1 MNTMSQF
8 DENSDKRKNTN
19 SPSGNTI
26 HTNKLTGLK
35 DMVKRDCFELLS
47 AYLDGEVTAAER
59 RQVEELL
66 SNDQSVQ
73 KLYRRLLSLR
83 QGLRN
88 IPVPEQQPVE
98 ETVQQVFSKLNRRSQ
113 RLWLVRG
120 AAIAACAI
128 GAVAGLM
135 LGNEGSMEFAQN
147 GAESTQQAVKPAAPK
162 VAPLMVA
169 LNQPVIPIP
178 KAAEAAPETPFNQLK
193 APQPPHS
200 DRTLN

>member
-8 DENSDKRKNTN
+8 DEDSNRRKDTD
-19 SPSGNTI
+19 SLSGNTK
-26 HTNKLTGLK
+26 HTNNLAGFK

-98 ETVQQVFSKLNRRSQ
+98 ETVQQVLSKLRRRSQ

-128 GAVAGLM
+128 GAVSGLM
-135 LGNEGSMEFAQN
+135 LGNEG
-147 GAESTQQAVKPAAPK
+147 GISTIQLFLSPKQQKPLPSI
-162 VAPLMVA
+162 L
-169 LNQPVIPIP
+169 LTNCC
-178 KAAEAAPETPFNQLK
+178 L
-193 APQPPHS
+193 HS
-200 DRTLN
+200 HLIATVL

>member
-8 DENSDKRKNTN
+8 DEDSNRRKDTD
-19 SPSGNTI
+19 SLSGNTK
-26 HTNKLTGLK
+26 HTNNLAGFK

-98 ETVQQVFSKLNRRSQ
+98 ETVQQVLSKLRRRSQ

-128 GAVAGLM
+128 GAVSGLM
-135 LGNEGSMEFAQN
+135 LGNEGGIEFAQN
-147 GAESTQQAVKPAAPK
+147 SSSTQQAVKPASPK

-169 LNQPVIPIP
+169 INNPVIPIP
-178 KAAEAAPETPFNQLK
+178 KATEAAPEHPFNQLLS
-193 APQPPHS
+193 PQPPHS